1 MAVLYK
7 ADFHQELE
15 QDGWQWLRGNSED
28 WQAKKGVLH
37 IRIRP
42 GTLWGTE
49 DTASNTLL
57 RPLPAGA
64 VEASVR
70 VEFEPEVSFEQGGI
84 ILFYATN
91 TYIKLVKEL
100 VNEGLSV
107 VLAVDREGEAEVAG
121 QAAVQARAVELR
133 LLLEKEEVVA
143 HYREVAETEGE
154 TSAEGNDWQLVGRVP
169 ALGHSELQVG
179 LLTHGGALDGNNWVY
194 YSEFQIS
201 AIG

>member
-15 QDGWQWLRGNSED
+15 QGGWQWLRGNSDD
-28 WQAKKGVLH
+28 WQAEEGALH

-42 GTLWGTE
+42 GSLWGTE

-57 RPLPAGA
+57 RPLPAEA

-70 VEFEPEVSFEQGGI
+70 VEFTPEVSFEQGGI
-84 ILFYATN
+84 ILFHDTN

-107 VLAVDREGEAEVAG
+107 VLAVNREGEAEVAG
-121 QAAVQARAVELR
+121 QAAIQARAVELR
-133 LLLEKEEVVA
+133 LLLGEKEVIA
-143 HYREVAETEGE
+143 QYREIEEPAGE
-154 TSAEGNDWQLVGRVP
+154 NNIEQAGWQSAGRIP
-169 ALGHSELQVG
+169 ALGHGQLQVG
-179 LLTHGGALDGNNWVY
+179 LLSHGGAPNGNNWAQ
-194 YSEFQIS
+194 YSEFQIL
-201 AIG
+201 